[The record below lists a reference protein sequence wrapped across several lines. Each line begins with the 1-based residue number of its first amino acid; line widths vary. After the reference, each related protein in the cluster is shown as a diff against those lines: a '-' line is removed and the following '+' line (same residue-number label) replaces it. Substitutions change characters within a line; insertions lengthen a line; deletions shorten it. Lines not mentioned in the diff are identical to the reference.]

1 MVSFLQLRLSL
12 YCDPLWASQCN
23 WQWTAMR
30 TTNCACLVLIEHLAK
45 LKCILLRSHE
55 TKLLQRNA
63 KQAKTRQS
71 PISQSHQKG
80 LQTTGDREL
89 RHGTETLWLRWRLR
103 LRRRQRLVTE
113 SPNWSLKLL
122 ARLKPRN
129 GYFFFYLFFYFGC
142 ELLPLF
148 YAKFGTDSQRFET
161 ELRAK
166 WPNGQNAIVELWNSK
181 TGLQVCSGGGDNS
194 KGNQHA
200 F

>member
-1 MVSFLQLRLSL
+1 MFSFN
-12 YCDPLWASQCN
+12 WTFSQIKMHFITQP
-23 WQWTAMR
+23 WDKT
-30 TTNCACLVLIEHLAK
+30 LAK
-45 LKCILLRSHE
+45 KCKTS
-55 TKLLQRNA
+55 QNA
-63 KQAKTRQS
+63 R

-89 RHGTETLWLRWRLR
+89 RQGTETLRLRWRL
-103 LRRRQRLVTE
+103 RLVTE

-129 GYFFFYLFFYFGC
+129 GYLRCFFFYFIIFFFGC

-166 WPNGQNAIVELWNSK
+166 WPNGQNGIVVLWNSK
-181 TGLQVCSGGGDNS
+181 TGLQVCIGGGDNS
-194 KGNQHA
+194 KGS
-200 F
+200 